1 MTTIVIFGVLA
12 LFAFYIVSIYNSL
25 VTLRNKYK
33 NAFSGIDVQLQRR
46 YDLIPNLVETAKGYM
61 KHEQET
67 LEGVILA
74 RNQAITA
81 RGPAATNPGDPGAM
95 KKLGIAE
102 TMLNGALGKF
112 FALAEAYPDL
122 KANTAMQDLMGELKN
137 TEDQLAFARKNY
149 NETATEF
156 NTATEVF
163 PQNIVA
169 NNFKFTRAE
178 LLTVTEEAVK
188 EAPKVQF

>member
-1 MTTIVIFGVLA
+1 MTTIVIIGILA
-12 LFAFYIVSIYNSL
+12 LCAFYIVGIYNSL

-33 NAFSGIDVQLQRR
+33 NAFAGIDVQLQRR

-61 KHEQET
+61 KHEQGT
-67 LEGVILA
+67 LEAVIQA

-81 RGPAATNPGDPGAM
+81 RGPAATSPGDTNAIKNLGA
-95 KKLGIAE
+95 AE

-122 KANTAMQDLMGELKN
+122 KANISMQDLMAELKN
-137 TEDQLAFARKNY
+137 TEDQLAFARKTY

-169 NNFKFTRAE
+169 NNFKFTKAE
-178 LLTVTEEAVK
+178 LLTITDPAVS